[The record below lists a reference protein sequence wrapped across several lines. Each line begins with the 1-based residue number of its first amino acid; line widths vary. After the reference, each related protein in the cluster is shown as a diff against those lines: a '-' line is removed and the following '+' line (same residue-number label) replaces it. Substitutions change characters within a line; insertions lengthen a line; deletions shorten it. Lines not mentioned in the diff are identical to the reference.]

1 MTQAHTRTQLQMT
14 ITCVYALNANK
25 HMPLSRHTYTHN
37 GRTSRQTNSWRGAP
51 DGQQLTV
58 LTEL

>member
-1 MTQAHTRTQLQMT
+1 MT

>member
-1 MTQAHTRTQLQMT
+1 MCLCTERQQTHATLPSHTSSAHTY
-14 ITCVYALNANK
+14 I
-25 HMPLSRHTYTHN
+25 HN
-37 GRTSRQTNSWRGAP
+37 ERTSRQTNSWRGAP